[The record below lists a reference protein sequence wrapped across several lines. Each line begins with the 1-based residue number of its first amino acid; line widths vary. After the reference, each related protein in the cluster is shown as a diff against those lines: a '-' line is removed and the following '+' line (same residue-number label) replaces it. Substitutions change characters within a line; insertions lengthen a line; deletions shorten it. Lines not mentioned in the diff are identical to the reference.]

1 MMKVLF
7 VCVHNTARSQLA
19 EALLNF
25 HGNGLVETDS
35 AGLEPGRL
43 NPFVVEVLAER
54 GIDIA
59 GKKPKNV
66 VDLYNA
72 GKTYDYVITVC
83 SREVEKKCP
92 IFPGLSN
99 RVVWS
104 FEDPSLY
111 TGTDDEIR
119 AKVRDLAGRIEI
131 KIQAFLTALVF

>member
-7 VCVHNTARSQLA
+7 VCVHNSGRSQLA
-19 EALLNF
+19 EAFLNF
-25 HGNGLVETDS
+25 HGKGLVETDS
-35 AGLEPGRL
+35 AGLEPGTL

-54 GIDIA
+54 GIDISA
-59 GKKPKNV
+59 KQTKNV

-83 SREVEKKCP
+83 SRDVEKKCP
-92 IFPGLSN
+92 IFPGMSN
-99 RVVWS
+99 RLVWS

-111 TGTDDEIR
+111 TGTDEEIR